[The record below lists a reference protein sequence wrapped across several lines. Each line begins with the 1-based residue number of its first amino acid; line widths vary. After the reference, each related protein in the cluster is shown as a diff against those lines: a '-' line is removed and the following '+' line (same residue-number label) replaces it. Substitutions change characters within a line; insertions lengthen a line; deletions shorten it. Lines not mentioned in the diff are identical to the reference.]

1 VQSSPESFQS
11 TRPARGAARWQRER
25 EAAFGVSIHAPRAG
39 RGCGWAKARPFNMLR
54 ETKREPRFQGSL
66 VFPLSTSILD

>member
-1 VQSSPESFQS
+1 
-11 TRPARGAARWQRER
+11 
-25 EAAFGVSIHAPRAG
+25 
-39 RGCGWAKARPFNMLR
+39 MLR